1 MNIKNLVRKNILELT
16 PYSTA
21 RDDCKVPMEIYLDAN
36 ENPFDNGV
44 NRYPSPRQEDLKQAI
59 SAIKEI
65 PVKNLFLGN
74 GSDEAIDLV
83 YRVFCE
89 PGKSS
94 VIIINPSY
102 GMYSVAAQMNNVKI
116 IDAFLTTD
124 LTTNKKHGG
133 AAAKNNAAVFQLDTD
148 KLLKQIRKDTKVI
161 FLCSPNN
168 PTGNLLDSN
177 SIEKILKSFKGIVV
191 VDQAYFDFAAAD
203 AGCNTNCV
211 AYAGGKH
218 PSGTANV
225 KDFKKYIAK
234 YPNLIVL
241 ETLSKAYAMAGLRIG
256 LAIANEEIINI
267 FNNVKYPYNIN
278 ILAQRQALQMLRSSL
293 IKEEEVETIVSE
305 RERVASELQKMCKGK
320 TDGAVQKVYPSDANF
335 LLVKFKQKEKIFHL
349 LQKNE
354 IIVRDRG
361 NMHGCK
367 DCLRITVGN
376 KDENDRMLRCI
387 RAFAE
392 TINANAYTNEEQT
405 ASGCVTPESISS
417 EYIMQKNI
425 EPERIASV
433 ERFTKETQ
441 IQVYV
446 NLDKFREP
454 RIETP
459 LDFLNHMLQQIGYHG
474 GITLDIKASGDINVD
489 EHHTVE
495 DIAITLGECLKKALG
510 NKNGIGRYGFCL
522 PMDEADAY
530 IVMDIGGRIDFRWEV
545 KFKSEKIGDVNSQM
559 FEHFFKSLAEHLEC
573 NLHIKASG
581 SNDHHII
588 EGIFKAFARTL
599 KSAVRRET
607 RDFAIPSSKGVL

>member
-1 MNIKNLVRKNILELT
+1 MLKQDVELFNSTTTMRQMNIKNLIRKNILELT

-21 RDDCKVPMEIYLDAN
+21 RDDCKIPMEVYLDAN

-44 NRYPSPRQEDLKQAI
+44 NRYPSPRQEDLKRTI
-59 SAIKEI
+59 STIKKI

-94 VIIINPSY
+94 AIIMNPSY
-102 GMYSVAAQMNNVKI
+102 GMYSVAAQMNDVKI

-124 LTTNKKHGG
+124 T
-133 AAAKNNAAVFQLDTD
+133 FQIDAE
-148 KLLKQIRKDTKVI
+148 KLLGQVRKDTRVI

-168 PTGNLLDSN
+168 PTGNLLDTK

-191 VDQAYFDFAAAD
+191 VDQAYFDFAICKSP
-203 AGCNTNCV
+203 AGARRIT
-211 AYAGGKH
+211 
-218 PSGTANV
+218 
-225 KDFKKYIAK
+225 DFKKNIAK

-256 LAIANEEIINI
+256 LAIANEDIINI

-293 IKEEEVETIVSE
+293 KKEEEVETIVSE
-305 RERVASELQKMCKGK
+305 RERVAEELKEIGKGK
-320 TDGAVQKVYPSDANF
+320 TDGVVQKVYPSDANF
-335 LLVKFKQKEKIFHL
+335 LLVKFRQKDKIFNL
-349 LQKNE
+349 LQENK

-367 DCLRITVGN
+367 DCLRITIGTQV
-376 KDENDRMLRCI
+376 ENERMLRCI
-387 RAFAE
+387 KAFAGALNSN
-392 TINANAYTNEEQT
+392 THTNAKKTGTEQIEIERI
-405 ASGCVTPESISS
+405 GS
-417 EYIMQKNI
+417 ERIA
-425 EPERIASV
+425 PERVASV

-441 IQVYV
+441 IQVYA

-459 LDFLNHMLQQIGYHG
+459 LNFLNHMLQQIGYHG
-474 GITLDIKASGDINVD
+474 GITLDIKASGDIKVD

-510 NKNGIGRYGFCL
+510 NKKGIERYGFCL

-530 IVMDIGGRIDFRWEV
+530 MAMDMGGRIDFRWDV

-581 SNDHHII
+581 SNDHHVV

>member
-1 MNIKNLVRKNILELT
+1 MRQMNIKNLIRKNILELN

-21 RDDCKVPMEIYLDAN
+21 RDECKVPMEVYLDAN

-59 SAIKEI
+59 SAIKGV

-74 GSDEAIDLV
+74 GSDEAIDLI
-83 YRVFCE
+83 YRVFCD

-94 VIIINPSY
+94 AIIMNPSY
-102 GMYSVAAQMNNVKI
+102 GMYSVAAQMNDVKI

-124 LTTNKKHGG
+124 T
-133 AAAKNNAAVFQLDTD
+133 FQIDAE
-148 KLLKQIRKDTKVI
+148 KLLRQARKDTRVI

-168 PTGNLLDSN
+168 PTGNLLDTK

-191 VDQAYFDFAAAD
+191 VDQAYFDFAISKRP
-203 AGCNTNCV
+203 AGARRIT
-211 AYAGGKH
+211 
-218 PSGTANV
+218 
-225 KDFKKYIAK
+225 DFKKNIAK
-234 YPNLIVL
+234 YSNLIVL

-256 LAIANEEIINI
+256 LAIANEDIINI

-278 ILAQRQALQMLRSSL
+278 ILAQQQALQMLRSSL
-293 IKEEEVETIVSE
+293 KKEEEVETIVNE
-305 RERVASELQKMCKGK
+305 RERVASELKKMYNGK
-320 TDGAVQKVYPSDANF
+320 SAGAVEKIYPSDANF
-335 LLVKFKQKEKIFHL
+335 LLVKFRQKDKIFKL
-349 LQKNE
+349 LQENK

-367 DCLRITVGN
+367 DCLRITIGTLE
-376 KDENDRMLRCI
+376 ENERMLHCI
-387 RAFAE
+387 RAFAGMLSSGTHAKE
-392 TINANAYTNEEQT
+392 RINTGELIGNERFATEFLT
-405 ASGCVTPESISS
+405 S
-417 EYIMQKNI
+417 
-425 EPERIASV
+425 ERIASV

-454 RIETP
+454 RIDTP
-459 LDFLNHMLQQIGYHG
+459 LNFMNHMLEQIGYHG
-474 GITLDIKASGDINVD
+474 GITLDIRASGDIQVD

-495 DIAITLGECLKKALG
+495 DIAITLGECIKKALR
-510 NKNGIGRYGFCL
+510 NKAGIERYGFCL
-522 PMDEADAY
+522 PMDESDAY
-530 IVMDIGGRIDFRWEV
+530 VVMDLGGRIDFRWDVE
-545 KFKSEKIGDVNSQM
+545 FKSEKIGDVNSQM
-559 FEHFFKSLAEHLEC
+559 FEHFFKSMAEHLEC

-599 KSAVRRET
+599 KSAVRMET
-607 RDFAIPSSKGVL
+607 RGFAIPSSKGVL

>member
-21 RDDCKVPMEIYLDAN
+21 RDDCKVPMEVYLDAN

-59 SAIKEI
+59 SVIKKI

-94 VIIINPSY
+94 AIIMNPSY

-124 LTTNKKHGG
+124 FATDKKPGST
-133 AAAKNNAAVFQLDTD
+133 AAKKNAAVFQLDTD
-148 KLLKQIRKDTKVI
+148 KLLKQVRKDTKVI

-203 AGCNTNCV
+203 ARCNTSCGR
-211 AYAGGKH
+211 YASGKH
-218 PSGTANV
+218 SLDTV
-225 KDFKKYIAK
+225 RVTDFKNHIAK

-256 LAIANEEIINI
+256 LAIANEDIINI

-278 ILAQRQALQMLRSSL
+278 ILAQRQALQILRSSL
-293 IKEEEVETIVSE
+293 RKEEEVETIVSE
-305 RERVASELQKMCKGK
+305 RERVASELQKISKEQ

-349 LQKNE
+349 LQENK

-367 DCLRITVGN
+367 NCLRITVGT
-376 KDENDRMLRCI
+376 KDENEKMLRCI
-387 RAFAE
+387 RVFAE
-392 TINANAYTNEEQT
+392 TLNAKAHTNIEQT
-405 ASGCVTPESISS
+405 AA
-417 EYIMQKNI
+417 
-425 EPERIASV
+425 ERVASV
-433 ERFTKETQ
+433 ERCTKETQ

-474 GITLDIKASGDINVD
+474 GITLDIKASGDIKVD

-522 PMDEADAY
+522 PMDESDAY

-599 KSAVRRET
+599 KGAVRKET